1 MTEIIKNKI
10 IKYYKDYYK
19 DSLGIPNWQI
29 LAERQLY
36 EEKEELNRIKYL
48 ENLLG
53 SFKNKKVLD
62 IGCGTGGFLKAA
74 EMKGARAVG
83 IEPDEKAIEICRLK
97 KCLVYKSYA
106 EKLPF
111 KDNQFDIIYCLTVL
125 EHVQSVEKSIL
136 EMKRVLKTNGKI
148 YIKCPNYLSFY
159 EGHYK
164 IFWMPF
170 FPKKLAKLY
179 LKIRK
184 RPSEFIESINYVS
197 PNLFKKI
204 FKKYNFKHRFI
215 NQDIKRQ
222 PGLINL
228 LIYFYQKIFNISQNI
243 EIIIYVG

>member
-1 MTEIIKNKI
+1 
-10 IKYYKDYYK
+10 
-19 DSLGIPNWQI
+19 
-29 LAERQLY
+29 
-36 EEKEELNRIKYL
+36 
-48 ENLLG
+48 
-53 SFKNKKVLD
+53 
-62 IGCGTGGFLKAA
+62 
-74 EMKGARAVG
+74 
-83 IEPDEKAIEICRLK
+83 
-97 KCLVYKSYA
+97 
-106 EKLPF
+106 
-111 KDNQFDIIYCLTVL
+111 
-125 EHVQSVEKSIL
+125 
-136 EMKRVLKTNGKI
+136 
-148 YIKCPNYLSFY
+148 
-159 EGHYK
+159 
-164 IFWMPF
+164 MPF